1 MKLSL
6 KYILL
11 SFFTLMSS
19 FLVAQDEVLI
29 RGQVKDQE
37 TMKKLDN
44 VTVTVFKNGTQFDV
58 IETGGSGKYEIRLP
72 LGFTYDIK
80 FSKDAFVQKIVR
92 VDTRNIPE
100 EDRAGGFQLDL
111 PGVLFKYVEG
121 FNTDILKEPVG
132 KIFFSS
138 QENAL
143 DFDVPYADKM
153 KEKIAA
159 EFKRLEA
166 LNAGKDKMQADFDK
180 LMREGDDRMIA
191 KKYKDAMDK
200 FGDALKIFPQDATA
214 KQKYDAAKKA
224 YDDEQ
229 AAAAADA
236 KYNALI
242 KEGDD
247 AIKSKSWDVAKK
259 KFTEAK
265 NMKPNEKLPKEKL
278 YEIDQMM
285 ANQEKQAEY
294 DAIIADADKKF
305 SSQDYAICIE
315 RYRAA
320 SALFPTI
327 AYPKD
332 QIAKAQAAL
341 DNMLAEESKKKQLE
355 ARYNDLMGLGLK
367 NKNEGKFE
375 SAIANYREASN
386 LKPEQAE
393 PKDRIKEIEDLIAQA
408 EKDRMKS
415 EADALANREKE
426 EKEKLFN
433 DLVQQ
438 ADKLYT
444 AKSWLE
450 SKAKYQEAL
459 AVKEAAYP
467 HSRIQSIDE
476 ILAAEEAKKNNDA
489 LAEANRLKEEERKR
503 KEAEL
508 KAKMDEEARL
518 AEEARL
524 RRMQEE
530 EAERKRRE
538 EELAKN
544 QKTSTFSNQANRD
557 AEDEVEAYYREA
569 RALEDSAKY
578 AQMRA
583 VAEANQRFIDS
594 RNQRSDDKIKE
605 QKEAIASTKD
615 GMEAMNNRGSAYIA
629 RSTAETERK
638 KQENQDT
645 NNDYQSR
652 AESRIDRSME
662 TTDQQKEAQESIVQ
676 NDRNRLALMNEL
688 DQKKKEYE
696 HNNKGYETKSGTL
709 RTDAAMKIDKEKLN
723 RVEMA
728 MEGEAVRKQNE
739 INADEKKQQSEAKMN
754 DTRTAAD
761 VRLEMS
767 RTQIDEKKAQSESMS
782 SDERNNTSAAMAE
795 INEKKQQA
803 ELLQVKKENEAAE
816 DRYQVRKELFNV
828 NNGSTP
834 TDRPTPGSENIP
846 DGVTEKSYK
855 LNNQIITERTVK
867 ENGKVNVY
875 LKSVSKTGIYYF
887 KNGKPITKQMWIQET
902 LETAE

>member
-1 MKLSL
+1 MRLSF
-6 KYILL
+6 KHILL
-11 SFFTLMSS
+11 SFFTLISS
-19 FLVAQDEVLI
+19 FLVAQEEVLI

-92 VDTRNIPE
+92 IDTRNIPE

-111 PGVLFKYVEG
+111 PGVLFKYVES

-138 QENAL
+138 QENSL
-143 DFDVPYADKM
+143 EFDIPYAEKM
-153 KEKIAA
+153 KDKITA

-180 LMREGDDRMIA
+180 LIREGDDKMIA

-200 FGDALKIFPQDATA
+200 FTEALKIFPQDATA

-229 AAAAADA
+229 AALAANA
-236 KYNALI
+236 KYDALL
-242 KEGDD
+242 KEGDE
-247 AIKSKSWDVAKK
+247 AIKAKKWDDAKK

-265 NMKPNEKLPKEKL
+265 NLRPSEKLPKEKL
-278 YEIDQMM
+278 YEIDQLM
-285 ANQEKQAEY
+285 ANEGKQAEY

-305 SSQDYAICIE
+305 GSQDYAVCIE
-315 RYRAA
+315 RYKAA

-332 QIAKAQAAL
+332 QITKAQAAL
-341 DNMLAEESKKKQLE
+341 DNMLADEAKKKQLD
-355 ARYNDLMGLGLK
+355 ARFNDLMGLGLK
-367 NKNEGKFE
+367 NKNEAKYE
-375 SAIANYREASN
+375 TAIANYKEASA
-386 LKPEQAE
+386 LKPDVQE
-393 PKDRIKEIEDLIAQA
+393 PKDKIKEIEELIAQM
-408 EKDRMKS
+408 ERDRQRS
-415 EADALANREKE
+415 EADALANKDREE
-426 EKEKLFN
+426 REKLFN

-459 AVKEAAYP
+459 AIKDAQYP
-467 HSRIQSIDE
+467 RARITSIDE
-476 ILAAEEAKKNNDA
+476 ILAAEAAKKNNDT

-530 EAERKRRE
+530 EDERKRRE
-538 EELAKN
+538 EELARN
-544 QKTSTFSNQANRD
+544 QKTSNFSNQANRD

-583 VAEANQRFIDS
+583 VAEANQKFIDS

-605 QKEAIASTKD
+605 QKENIAETKE
-615 GMEAMNNRGSAYIA
+615 GLLAMNNRGSAYTA

-638 KQENQDT
+638 KKENQDT
-645 NNDYQSR
+645 NNDYQGR
-652 AESRIDRSME
+652 ADSRIERSNE
-662 TTDQQKEAQESIVQ
+662 SAQQQKEAQESIVQ

-688 DQKKKEYE
+688 EQKRKEYE
-696 HNNKGYETKSGTL
+696 FNNKGYETKSGTL
-709 RTDAAMKIDKEKLN
+709 RTDASMKVDKEKLN
-723 RVEMA
+723 QVEMA

-739 INADEKKQQSEAKMN
+739 INADEKKQQSEAKMS

-767 RTQIDEKKAQSESMS
+767 RTQIDEKKQQSESMS
-782 SDERNNTSAAMAE
+782 SAERNNTSDAMAE
-795 INEKKQQA
+795 ITEKKQQA
-803 ELLQVKKENEAAE
+803 EMLQVKKENKAAE
-816 DRYQVRKELFNV
+816 DRYQTRKELFNV
-828 NNGSTP
+828 NNGATP

-875 LKSVSKTGIYYF
+875 LKSVSKTSIYYF